1 MSTPRFYLFFEGVI
15 FNVSHKKPNP
25 DGYDGYFIGG
35 TWFHSCSTTWF
46 HSSPY
51 RLTKPRSYDGW
62 CYFGRKKR
70 SLSILL
76 FFLVGLVI
84 PVFSGLRS
92 TILVLTGP
100 TAGYVIAW
108 LFVPLLIS
116 YGVKLVNKKN
126 FIAVFLIVWLA
137 GVLFVDVAGAIWLAS
152 YTNIPLDKSLLQNLV
167 FIPGD
172 TIKAIIAAVVAVK
185 YKDSF
190 S

>member
-1 MSTPRFYLFFEGVI
+1 MFHTKSLIQMAMMATLLVVLGFIPALPLGFIPVPIVLQNLGVMMAGVI
-15 FNVSHKKPNP
+15 L
-25 DGYDGYFIGG
+25 G
-35 TWFHSCSTTWF
+35 
-46 HSSPY
+46 
-51 RLTKPRSYDGW
+51 
-62 CYFGRKKR
+62 GRKG

-92 TILVLTGP
+92 TIPVLTGP

-108 LFVPLLIS
+108 FFVPLLIS
-116 YGVKLVNKKN
+116 YGVKLINKKN
-126 FIAVFLIVWLA
+126 FIAIFLIVWLA
-137 GVLFVDVAGAIWLAS
+137 GVLFVDVSGAIWLAS

-190 S
+190 FLTEK

>member
-1 MSTPRFYLFFEGVI
+1 MFHTKSLIQMAMMATLLVVLGFIPALPLGFIPVPIVLQNLGVMMAGVI
-15 FNVSHKKPNP
+15 L
-25 DGYDGYFIGG
+25 G
-35 TWFHSCSTTWF
+35 
-46 HSSPY
+46 
-51 RLTKPRSYDGW
+51 
-62 CYFGRKKR
+62 GRKG

-92 TILVLTGP
+92 TIPVLAGP

-126 FIAVFLIVWLA
+126 FIAIFLIVWLA
-137 GVLFVDVAGAIWLAS
+137 GVLFVDVAGAVWLAS

-190 S
+190 FLTEK

>member
-1 MSTPRFYLFFEGVI
+1 MFHTKSLIQMAMMATLLVVLGFIPALPLGFIPVPIVLQNLGVMMAGVI
-15 FNVSHKKPNP
+15 L
-25 DGYDGYFIGG
+25 G
-35 TWFHSCSTTWF
+35 
-46 HSSPY
+46 
-51 RLTKPRSYDGW
+51 
-62 CYFGRKKR
+62 GRKG

-92 TILVLTGP
+92 TIPVLTGP

-108 LFVPLLIS
+108 LFVSLLIS

-126 FIAVFLIVWLA
+126 FIAIFLIVWLA
-137 GVLFVDVAGAIWLAS
+137 GVLFVDVAGAVWLAS

-167 FIPGD
+167 FLPGD

-190 S
+190 FLTEK

>member
-1 MSTPRFYLFFEGVI
+1 MFHTKSLIQMAMMATLLVVLGFIPALPLGFIPVPIVLQNLGVMMAGVI
-15 FNVSHKKPNP
+15 L
-25 DGYDGYFIGG
+25 G
-35 TWFHSCSTTWF
+35 
-46 HSSPY
+46 
-51 RLTKPRSYDGW
+51 
-62 CYFGRKKR
+62 GRKG

-92 TILVLTGP
+92 TIPVLTGP

-116 YGVKLVNKKN
+116 YGIKLVNKKN
-126 FIAVFLIVWLA
+126 FIAIFLIVWLA
-137 GVLFVDVAGAIWLAS
+137 GVLFVDVAGAVWLAS

-190 S
+190 FLTEK

>member
-1 MSTPRFYLFFEGVI
+1 MFHTKSLIQMAMMATLLVVLGFIPALPLGFIPVPIVLQNLGVMMAGVI
-15 FNVSHKKPNP
+15 L
-25 DGYDGYFIGG
+25 G
-35 TWFHSCSTTWF
+35 
-46 HSSPY
+46 
-51 RLTKPRSYDGW
+51 
-62 CYFGRKKR
+62 GRKG

-84 PVFSGLRS
+84 PVFSGLCS
-92 TILVLTGP
+92 TIPVLTGP

-108 LFVPLLIS
+108 FFVPLLIS
-116 YGVKLVNKKN
+116 YGVKLINKKN
-126 FIAVFLIVWLA
+126 FIAIFLIVWLA

-190 S
+190 FLTEK

>member
-1 MSTPRFYLFFEGVI
+1 MFHTKSLIQMAMMATLLVVLGFIPALPLGFIPVPIVLQNLGVMMAGVI
-15 FNVSHKKPNP
+15 L
-25 DGYDGYFIGG
+25 G
-35 TWFHSCSTTWF
+35 
-46 HSSPY
+46 
-51 RLTKPRSYDGW
+51 
-62 CYFGRKKR
+62 GRKG

-92 TILVLTGP
+92 TIPVLIGP

-126 FIAVFLIVWLA
+126 FIAIFLIVWLA
-137 GVLFVDVAGAIWLAS
+137 GVLFVDVAGAVWLAS

-190 S
+190 FLTEK

>member
-1 MSTPRFYLFFEGVI
+1 MFHTKSLIQMAMMATLLVVLGFIPALPLGFIPVPIVLQNLGVMMAGVI
-15 FNVSHKKPNP
+15 L
-25 DGYDGYFIGG
+25 G
-35 TWFHSCSTTWF
+35 
-46 HSSPY
+46 
-51 RLTKPRSYDGW
+51 
-62 CYFGRKKR
+62 GRKG

-84 PVFSGLRS
+84 PVLSGLRS
-92 TILVLTGP
+92 TIPVLTGA

-126 FIAVFLIVWLA
+126 FIAIFLIVWLA
-137 GVLFVDVAGAIWLAS
+137 GVLFVDVAGAVWLAS

-190 S
+190 FLTEK

>member
-1 MSTPRFYLFFEGVI
+1 MFHTKSLIQMAMMATLLVVLGFIPALPLGFIPVPIVLQNLGVMMAGVI
-15 FNVSHKKPNP
+15 F
-25 DGYDGYFIGG
+25 G
-35 TWFHSCSTTWF
+35 
-46 HSSPY
+46 
-51 RLTKPRSYDGW
+51 
-62 CYFGRKKR
+62 GRKG

-92 TILVLTGP
+92 TIPVLTGP

-108 LFVPLLIS
+108 FFVPLLIS
-116 YGVKLVNKKN
+116 YGVKLINKKN
-126 FIAVFLIVWLA
+126 FIAIFLIVWLA

-190 S
+190 FLTEK

>member
-1 MSTPRFYLFFEGVI
+1 MMATLLVVLGFIPALPLGFIPVPIVLQNLGVMMAGVI
-15 FNVSHKKPNP
+15 L
-25 DGYDGYFIGG
+25 G
-35 TWFHSCSTTWF
+35 
-46 HSSPY
+46 
-51 RLTKPRSYDGW
+51 
-62 CYFGRKKR
+62 GRKG

-92 TILVLTGP
+92 TIPVLTGP

-108 LFVPLLIS
+108 FFVPLLIS
-116 YGVKLVNKKN
+116 YGVKLINKKN
-126 FIAVFLIVWLA
+126 FIAIFLIVWLA

-190 S
+190 FLTEK

>member
-1 MSTPRFYLFFEGVI
+1 MFHTKSLIQMAMMATLLVVLGFIPALPLGFIPVPIVLQNLGVMMAGVI
-15 FNVSHKKPNP
+15 L
-25 DGYDGYFIGG
+25 G
-35 TWFHSCSTTWF
+35 
-46 HSSPY
+46 
-51 RLTKPRSYDGW
+51 
-62 CYFGRKKR
+62 GRKG

-92 TILVLTGP
+92 TIPVLTGP

-108 LFVPLLIS
+108 LFVHLLIS

-126 FIAVFLIVWLA
+126 FIAIFLIVWLA
-137 GVLFVDVAGAIWLAS
+137 GVLFVDVAGAVWLAS

-190 S
+190 FLTEK

>member
-1 MSTPRFYLFFEGVI
+1 MFHTKSLIQMAMMATLLVVLGFIPALPLGFIPVPIVLQNLGVMMAGVI
-15 FNVSHKKPNP
+15 L
-25 DGYDGYFIGG
+25 G
-35 TWFHSCSTTWF
+35 
-46 HSSPY
+46 
-51 RLTKPRSYDGW
+51 
-62 CYFGRKKR
+62 GRKG

-92 TILVLTGP
+92 TIPVLTGP

-108 LFVPLLIS
+108 FFVPLLIS
-116 YGVKLVNKKN
+116 YGVKLINKKN
-126 FIAVFLIVWLA
+126 FIAIFLIVWLA

-152 YTNIPLDKSLLQNLV
+152 YTNIPLDKSILQNLV

-190 S
+190 FLTEK

>member
-1 MSTPRFYLFFEGVI
+1 MFHTKSLIQMAMMATLLVVLGFIPALPLGFIPVPIVLQNLGVMMAGVI
-15 FNVSHKKPNP
+15 L
-25 DGYDGYFIGG
+25 G
-35 TWFHSCSTTWF
+35 
-46 HSSPY
+46 
-51 RLTKPRSYDGW
+51 
-62 CYFGRKKR
+62 GRKG

-92 TILVLTGP
+92 TIPVLTGL

-126 FIAVFLIVWLA
+126 FIAIFLIVWLA
-137 GVLFVDVAGAIWLAS
+137 GVLFVDVAGAVWLAS
-152 YTNIPLDKSLLQNLV
+152 YMNIPLDKSLLQNLV
-167 FIPGD
+167 FLPGD

-190 S
+190 FLTEK

>member
-1 MSTPRFYLFFEGVI
+1 MFHTKSLIQMAMMATLLVVLGFIPALPLGFIPVPIVLQNLGVMMAGVI
-15 FNVSHKKPNP
+15 L
-25 DGYDGYFIGG
+25 G
-35 TWFHSCSTTWF
+35 
-46 HSSPY
+46 
-51 RLTKPRSYDGW
+51 
-62 CYFGRKKR
+62 GRKG

-92 TILVLTGP
+92 TIPVLTGP
-100 TAGYVIAW
+100 TDGYVIAW

-126 FIAVFLIVWLA
+126 FIAIFLIVWLA
-137 GVLFVDVAGAIWLAS
+137 GVLFVDVAGAVWLAS

-190 S
+190 FLTEK

>member
-1 MSTPRFYLFFEGVI
+1 MFHTKSLIQMAMMATLLVVLGFIPALPLGFIPVPIVLQNLGVMMAGVI
-15 FNVSHKKPNP
+15 L
-25 DGYDGYFIGG
+25 G
-35 TWFHSCSTTWF
+35 
-46 HSSPY
+46 
-51 RLTKPRSYDGW
+51 
-62 CYFGRKKR
+62 GRKG

-92 TILVLTGP
+92 TIPVLTGL

-126 FIAVFLIVWLA
+126 FIAIFLIVWLA
-137 GVLFVDVAGAIWLAS
+137 GVLFVDVAGAVWLAS

-190 S
+190 FLTEK

>member
-1 MSTPRFYLFFEGVI
+1 MFHTKSLIQMAMMATLLVVLGFIPALPLGFIPVPIVLQNLGVMMAGVI
-15 FNVSHKKPNP
+15 L
-25 DGYDGYFIGG
+25 G
-35 TWFHSCSTTWF
+35 
-46 HSSPY
+46 
-51 RLTKPRSYDGW
+51 
-62 CYFGRKKR
+62 GRKG

-92 TILVLTGP
+92 TIPVFTGP

-126 FIAVFLIVWLA
+126 FIAIFLIVWLA
-137 GVLFVDVAGAIWLAS
+137 GVLFVDVAGAVWLAS

-190 S
+190 FLTEK

>member
-1 MSTPRFYLFFEGVI
+1 MFHTKSLIQMAMMATLLVVLGFIPALPLGFIPVPIVLQNLGVMMAGVI
-15 FNVSHKKPNP
+15 L
-25 DGYDGYFIGG
+25 G
-35 TWFHSCSTTWF
+35 
-46 HSSPY
+46 
-51 RLTKPRSYDGW
+51 
-62 CYFGRKKR
+62 GRKG

-92 TILVLTGP
+92 TIPVLTGP

-108 LFVPLLIS
+108 FFVPLLIS
-116 YGVKLVNKKN
+116 YGVKLINKKN
-126 FIAVFLIVWLA
+126 FIAIFLIVWLA
-137 GVLFVDVAGAIWLAS
+137 GVLFVDVAGAVWLAS

-167 FIPGD
+167 FLPGD

-190 S
+190 FLTEK

>member
-1 MSTPRFYLFFEGVI
+1 MFHTKSLIQMAMMATLLVVLGFIPALPLGFIPVPIVLQNLGVMMAGVI
-15 FNVSHKKPNP
+15 L
-25 DGYDGYFIGG
+25 G
-35 TWFHSCSTTWF
+35 
-46 HSSPY
+46 
-51 RLTKPRSYDGW
+51 
-62 CYFGRKKR
+62 GRKG

-92 TILVLTGP
+92 TIPVLTGP
-100 TAGYVIAW
+100 TAGYVITW
-108 LFVPLLIS
+108 FFVPLLIS
-116 YGVKLVNKKN
+116 YGVKLINKKN
-126 FIAVFLIVWLA
+126 FIAIFLIVWLA

-190 S
+190 FLTEK

>member
-1 MSTPRFYLFFEGVI
+1 MFHTKSLIQMAMMATLLVVLGFIPALPLGFIPVPIVLQNLGVMMAGVI
-15 FNVSHKKPNP
+15 L
-25 DGYDGYFIGG
+25 G
-35 TWFHSCSTTWF
+35 
-46 HSSPY
+46 
-51 RLTKPRSYDGW
+51 
-62 CYFGRKKR
+62 GRKG

-92 TILVLTGP
+92 TIPVLTGP
-100 TAGYVIAW
+100 TVGYVIAW

-126 FIAVFLIVWLA
+126 FIAIFLIVWLA
-137 GVLFVDVAGAIWLAS
+137 GVLFVDVAGAVWLAS

-190 S
+190 FLTEK

>member
-1 MSTPRFYLFFEGVI
+1 MFHTKSLIQMAMMATLLVVLGFIPALPLGFIPVPIVLQNLGVMMAGVI
-15 FNVSHKKPNP
+15 L
-25 DGYDGYFIGG
+25 G
-35 TWFHSCSTTWF
+35 
-46 HSSPY
+46 
-51 RLTKPRSYDGW
+51 
-62 CYFGRKKR
+62 GRKG

-92 TILVLTGP
+92 TIPVLTGP

-108 LFVPLLIS
+108 FFVPLLIS
-116 YGVKLVNKKN
+116 YGVKLINKKN
-126 FIAVFLIVWLA
+126 FIAIFLIVWLA
-137 GVLFVDVAGAIWLAS
+137 GVLFVDVAGAVWLAS

-190 S
+190 FLTEK

>member
-1 MSTPRFYLFFEGVI
+1 MFHTKSLIQMAMMATLLVVLGFIPALPLGFIPVPIVLQNLGVMMAGVI
-15 FNVSHKKPNP
+15 L
-25 DGYDGYFIGG
+25 G
-35 TWFHSCSTTWF
+35 
-46 HSSPY
+46 
-51 RLTKPRSYDGW
+51 
-62 CYFGRKKR
+62 GRKG

-92 TILVLTGP
+92 TIPVLTGP

-108 LFVPLLIS
+108 FFVPLLIS
-116 YGVKLVNKKN
+116 YGVKLINKKN
-126 FIAVFLIVWLA
+126 FIAIFLIVWLA

-190 S
+190 FLT

>member
-1 MSTPRFYLFFEGVI
+1 MFHTKSLIQMAMMATLLVVLGFIPALPLGFIPVPIVLQNLGVMMAGVI
-15 FNVSHKKPNP
+15 L
-25 DGYDGYFIGG
+25 G
-35 TWFHSCSTTWF
+35 
-46 HSSPY
+46 
-51 RLTKPRSYDGW
+51 
-62 CYFGRKKR
+62 GRKG

-92 TILVLTGP
+92 TIPVLTGP

-108 LFVPLLIS
+108 FFVPLLIS
-116 YGVKLVNKKN
+116 YGVKLINKKN
-126 FIAVFLIVWLA
+126 FIAIFLIVWLA
-137 GVLFVDVAGAIWLAS
+137 GVLFVDVAGVIWLAS

-190 S
+190 FLTEK

>member
-1 MSTPRFYLFFEGVI
+1 MFHTKSLIQMAMMATLLVVLGFIPALPLGFIPVPIVLQNLGVMMAGVI
-15 FNVSHKKPNP
+15 L
-25 DGYDGYFIGG
+25 G
-35 TWFHSCSTTWF
+35 
-46 HSSPY
+46 
-51 RLTKPRSYDGW
+51 
-62 CYFGRKKR
+62 GRKG

-92 TILVLTGP
+92 TIPVLTGP

-108 LFVPLLIS
+108 FFVPLLIS
-116 YGVKLVNKKN
+116 YGVKLINKKN
-126 FIAVFLIVWLA
+126 FIAIFLIVWLA

-172 TIKAIIAAVVAVK
+172 TIKAIIAAVVA
-185 YKDSF
+185 
-190 S
+190 

>member
-1 MSTPRFYLFFEGVI
+1 MFHTKSLIQMAMMATLLVVLGFIPALPLGFIPVPIVLQNLGVMMAGVI
-15 FNVSHKKPNP
+15 L
-25 DGYDGYFIGG
+25 G
-35 TWFHSCSTTWF
+35 
-46 HSSPY
+46 
-51 RLTKPRSYDGW
+51 
-62 CYFGRKKR
+62 GRKG

-92 TILVLTGP
+92 TIPVLTGP

-108 LFVPLLIS
+108 LFVRLLIS

-126 FIAVFLIVWLA
+126 FIAIFLIVWLA
-137 GVLFVDVAGAIWLAS
+137 GVLFVDVAGAVWLAS

-190 S
+190 FLTEK

>member
-1 MSTPRFYLFFEGVI
+1 MFHTKSLIQMAMMATLLVVLGFIPALPLGFIPVPIVLQNLGVMMAGVI
-15 FNVSHKKPNP
+15 L
-25 DGYDGYFIGG
+25 G
-35 TWFHSCSTTWF
+35 
-46 HSSPY
+46 
-51 RLTKPRSYDGW
+51 
-62 CYFGRKKR
+62 GRKG

-92 TILVLTGP
+92 TIPVLTGP

-108 LFVPLLIS
+108 FFVPLLIS
-116 YGVKLVNKKN
+116 YGVKLINKKN
-126 FIAVFLIVWLA
+126 FIAIFLIVWLA

-190 S
+190 FLTEK

>member
-1 MSTPRFYLFFEGVI
+1 MFHTKSLIQMAMMATLLVVLGFIPALPLGFIPVPIVLQNLGVMMAGVI
-15 FNVSHKKPNP
+15 L
-25 DGYDGYFIGG
+25 G
-35 TWFHSCSTTWF
+35 
-46 HSSPY
+46 
-51 RLTKPRSYDGW
+51 
-62 CYFGRKKR
+62 GRKG

-92 TILVLTGP
+92 TIPVLTGS

-126 FIAVFLIVWLA
+126 FIAIFLIVWLA
-137 GVLFVDVAGAIWLAS
+137 GVLFVDVAGAVWLAS

-167 FIPGD
+167 FLPGD

-190 S
+190 FLTEK

>member
-1 MSTPRFYLFFEGVI
+1 MFHTKSLIQMAMMATLLVVLGFIPALPLGFIPVPIVLQNLGVMMAGVI
-15 FNVSHKKPNP
+15 L
-25 DGYDGYFIGG
+25 G
-35 TWFHSCSTTWF
+35 
-46 HSSPY
+46 
-51 RLTKPRSYDGW
+51 
-62 CYFGRKKR
+62 GRKG
-70 SLSILL
+70 SLSILF

-92 TILVLTGP
+92 TIPVLTGP

-108 LFVPLLIS
+108 FFVPLLIS
-116 YGVKLVNKKN
+116 YGVKLINKKN
-126 FIAVFLIVWLA
+126 FIAIFLIVWLA

-190 S
+190 FLTEK